1 MSKKIPPPV
10 ETGTTSDSGTVKLGL
25 LTIIA
30 EHKCERGYVVDRMRD
45 DRDQQVWRGIN
56 GDQRCQIDPQKRRQN
71 SIHWCRRMRRSEGQ
85 IGNQHSDHGIESY
98 QP

>member
-1 MSKKIPPPV
+1 MNKKLSPV

-56 GDQRCQIDPQKRRQN
+56 GDQRLSDRSPKTPPEFHTLV
-71 SIHWCRRMRRSEGQ
+71 SPHARSEGQ